1 MREDRN
7 DLNTGLIAN
16 NAHLWALSPPR
27 AEIELGEIVGFCPR
41 ERPNVCSC
49 FHAIGRENFDVL
61 LETSYLLHRAC
72 KHPYLC
78 REVISAS
85 VRLHL
90 RKQRLAV
97 CAQCAAVPNQHCE
110 IIPNVLWQVVKSIF
124 RFLGTR
130 QKRLLPQPECALQ
143 ETDLLFGCWSTSIQS
158 PDAVLMQDIQ
168 LRRQFRDLV
177 YQHSSDD
184 PSVAVPRPND
194 FQVLLLGDSCRLGSN
209 RRRFAR
215 RPIGKDCNDCCGQ
228 HRKHTN
234 PNRCPGCD
242 HG

>member
-1 MREDRN
+1 MREDRD

-16 NAHLWALSPPR
+16 NANLRALSPPR
-27 AEIELGEIVGFCPR
+27 AEIELGKIARFSPR
-41 ERPNVCSC
+41 KCSNVRGR
-49 FHAIGRENFDVL
+49 FHAIGREHFDVL

-78 REVISAS
+78 RGVTTAS
-85 VRLHL
+85 ERLHL

-97 CAQCAAVPNQHCE
+97 CAQCAAVANQDCE
-110 IIPNVLWQVVKSIF
+110 IIPDVLWQVMKSIF

-130 QKRLLPQPECALQ
+130 QKRLLPQSECALQ
-143 ETDLLFGCWSTSIQS
+143 ETNLCFGCWSTSIQS
-158 PDAVLMQDIQ
+158 ACAVLMQDVQ

-177 YQHSSDD
+177 HQHSSDD

-209 RRRFAR
+209 RRRFTR
-215 RPIGKDCNDCCGQ
+215 RPIGKDCNDCCCQ
-228 HRKHTN
+228 YRKDTN
-234 PNRCPGCD
+234 P
-242 HG
+242 H